1 MKQKSGIMN
10 EKRMGRDL
18 TQGNIFRLLLS
29 FALPY
34 MAANFLTSL
43 YTLVDLSIIGL
54 FTDSVGVSAVSNAG
68 NIVMLHSAI
77 SLALGGGGGILIAQ
91 LIGAGRTDELGET
104 IGTLISLCVSVSL
117 ALLVSGIFLAEPL
130 IRLLNTP
137 EEAVAQAAEYLRIVC
152 LGLPFYFCWNAFS
165 EILRGMGDSL
175 TPLLILLV
183 SSLLN
188 TVLDLL
194 FVAAFRWGAAGAAA
208 ATSLSMV
215 LAAAFAWVYLYRR
228 RGRFRFDFRL
238 RSFAMKWDK
247 LRLIARLSGP
257 LVAMQVA
264 INCSMIYVNTFI
276 NSYGVIASAVAGI
289 GTKLYSVSNIVC
301 TSVQNAAS
309 AMVGQNMGAEKPE
322 RAGRTV
328 WAGWAIN
335 FGFFLFLGTAVLTIP
350 EMIFGIFSNDAEVI
364 AMSRDYMRIAFW
376 MYLAF
381 ALMAPPIGLIT
392 GVGATGLNFVIALL
406 DGVLARVGL
415 SLLFGIT
422 LGMGLEGFWRGNALA
437 CYISVILPSL
447 YFFSGKW
454 KTRRLLKR

>member
-1 MKQKSGIMN
+1 MKQNNGLTRDGRI
-10 EKRMGRDL
+10 GRDL
-18 TQGNIFRLLLS
+18 TRGNIFRLLLS

-34 MAANFLTSL
+34 MAANFLSTL

-68 NIVMLHSAI
+68 NIVVLQSAI

-91 LIGAGRTDELGET
+91 LVGAGRTGELGET

-117 ALLVSGIFLAEPL
+117 ALLVSGVLLAEPL

-152 LGLPFYFCWNAFS
+152 IGLPFYFCWNAFS
-165 EILRGMGDSL
+165 EILRGMGDSV

-188 TVLDLL
+188 TILDLL
-194 FVAAFRWGAAGAAA
+194 FVAVLRWGPSGAAA

-215 LAAAFAWVYLYRR
+215 LAAAFAWAYLYRR
-228 RGRFRFDFRL
+228 RERFHFDFRL
-238 RSFAMKWDK
+238 RSFAMKPDK

-264 INCSMIYVNTFI
+264 IHCSVIYVNTFI
-276 NSYGVIASAVAGI
+276 NAYGVVASAVAGI

-301 TSVQNAAS
+301 TSVQNAVS
-309 AMVGQNMGAEKPE
+309 AMVGQNMGADKPD

-328 WAGWAIN
+328 WSGWAIN
-335 FGFFLFLGTAVLTIP
+335 FGFFLLLGTAALTIP
-350 EMIFGIFSNDAEVI
+350 ETIFGIFSNDAEVI
-364 AMSRDYMRIAFW
+364 AMSGSYMRISFW
-376 MYLAF
+376 LYLSF

-392 GVGATGLNFVIALL
+392 GVGATGLNFAIALL

-415 SLLFGIT
+415 SLLLGIT
-422 LGMGLEGFWRGNALA
+422 LDMGLEGFWRGNALA
-437 CYISVILPSL
+437 CYISVILPSI
-447 YFFSGKW
+447 YFFSGRW
-454 KTRRLLKR
+454 KTRRLLKQ